1 MRLLR
6 PTWILITNGL
16 AVHVFYKST
25 SQVVLLNN
33 LLEQDNKNKAFWIR
47 FALWVTIP
55 ILGILLE
62 FLGSRLAKWLNIGYF
77 IFLGSVFSA
86 VGIWN
91 WPDHHG
97 IIYLVLGLVALAFA
111 GSDWVLYRAPSRI
124 PSTPPT

>member
-6 PTWILITNGL
+6 PTWILVTNGL
-16 AVHVFYKST
+16 AVHFFYKST
-25 SQVVLLNN
+25 SQVVLLNK
-33 LLEQDNKNKAFWIR
+33 LLEQDNGNKAFWIR

-62 FLGSRLAKWLNIGYF
+62 FLGSRFAKWLNVGYF
-77 IFLGSVFSA
+77 VFLGAVFSA

-91 WPDHHG
+91 WADRYG
-97 IIYLVLGLVALAFA
+97 IIVLGLVALAFA

-124 PSTPPT
+124 PGTSPT